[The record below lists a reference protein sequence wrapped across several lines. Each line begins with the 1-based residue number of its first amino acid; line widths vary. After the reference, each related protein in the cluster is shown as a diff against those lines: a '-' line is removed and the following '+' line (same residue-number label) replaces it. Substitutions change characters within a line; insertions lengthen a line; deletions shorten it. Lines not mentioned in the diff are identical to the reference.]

1 MSNEQKTIQGTRNN
15 EQETRYGENSLKEKM
30 DAFAFGVHKA
40 TKTFPKEEIYGL
52 TSQLRRA
59 ALSVVLNFIE
69 GYARTGT
76 KEYMNFIRIAYGS
89 LKEAKYLLFFSQRE
103 GYLNTETYRE
113 LISTSEEIGAMLWST
128 LKKLKEK

>member
-30 DAFAFGVHKA
+30 DAFAFGVYKA

-89 LKEAKYLLFFSQRE
+89 LSKKQSIFSF
-103 GYLNTETYRE
+103 
-113 LISTSEEIGAMLWST
+113 S
-128 LKKLKEK
+128 LKEKGISIQKHIESS